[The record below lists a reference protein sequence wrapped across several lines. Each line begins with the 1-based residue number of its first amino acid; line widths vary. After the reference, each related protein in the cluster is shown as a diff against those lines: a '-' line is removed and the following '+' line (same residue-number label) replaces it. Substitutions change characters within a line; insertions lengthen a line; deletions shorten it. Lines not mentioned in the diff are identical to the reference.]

1 MFPFFIL
8 LANPVTSLS
17 GMNGSPN
24 PLTLPG
30 SGTMVFPLPGSFPW
44 AAGARGKMV
53 PVFESFFLDFRH
65 SIIWKVIPT
74 DIKISV
80 SKLQRF
86 LNVSLL
92 PLLTALETFSSHFEN
107 LSHFYLPH
115 IA

>member
-80 SKLQRF
+80 SKPVTINCPNIGASTKRF
-86 LNVSLL
+86 CKQMFDFDTLDSNK
-92 PLLTALETFSSHFEN
+92 
-107 LSHFYLPH
+107 
-115 IA
+115 